1 MIFPWPPVLV
11 ENILK
16 ILVEA
21 QNNSESHCV
30 YKTTYSYTHNAVV
43 SVRSFNSLQ
52 TVQKVFLIKTSFAVT
67 ISKAQGQT
75 FKQAATYPPSTASS
89 MWHFPYP
96 LHLTTSLLQ

>member
-1 MIFPWPPVLV
+1 MKYMIFPWPPVLV

-52 TVQKVFLIKTSFAVT
+52 TVHKSVSYQN
-67 ISKAQGQT
+67 
-75 FKQAATYPPSTASS
+75 
-89 MWHFPYP
+89 
-96 LHLTTSLLQ
+96 LLCCDNQ